1 LAYFRDYEDKSVR
14 EDQNEGAAL
23 FRPEGGLIVNNLT
36 QGKKFILPDHAFV
49 SGAKQEE
56 IFVFCTS
63 RSDTDELRQRFKAV
77 ARVEILNIGTFCS
90 RIEAALP
97 PAARF
102 PGRAGRPARIGR
114 RVEYYR
120 ETEGG
125 KPGWALPDVIATSKL
140 DSYAWQDEF
149 RLVFSLTDALE
160 FENVNTRLVHRN
172 NARAAPTPAEHHFCH
187 VKAQSLRDICRL
199 HEF

>member
-1 LAYFRDYEDKSVR
+1 MRRRSLYKYYSERKWAEEFLDGKLLFRSLAYFRDYEDKNVR

-36 QGKKFILPDHAFV
+36 QGKTFTLPDHAFE
-49 SGAKQEE
+49 SGANQEE
-56 IFVFCTS
+56 IFVFCMS
-63 RSDTDELRQRFKAV
+63 RSDTDELGRRFKAV
-77 ARVEILNIGTFCS
+77 VCVEILDVGTFCA
-90 RIEAALP
+90 RVEAALP

-125 KPGWALPDVIATSKL
+125 NPRWALPEVIATSKI
-140 DSYAWQDEF
+140 
-149 RLVFSLTDALE
+149 ALAV
-160 FENVNTRLVHRN
+160 ENHEGP
-172 NARAAPTPAEHHFCH
+172 AA
-187 VKAQSLRDICRL
+187 LCR
-199 HEF
+199 